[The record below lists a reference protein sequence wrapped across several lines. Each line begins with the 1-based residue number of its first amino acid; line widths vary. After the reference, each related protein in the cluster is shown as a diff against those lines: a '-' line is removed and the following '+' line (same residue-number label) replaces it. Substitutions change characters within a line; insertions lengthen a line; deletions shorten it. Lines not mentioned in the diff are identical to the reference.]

1 MLPKKRLGRGYAS
14 NAGQLQLEPDAL
26 LLVGGLHLLN
36 LLGKRIGGLG
46 ALGGSRHLRLKRR
59 DLRIPLSQR
68 STVILATNNATRS
81 AIATGGAVAITTG
94 AYRLL
99 RRLTLRLRRLLPAVR
114 LLLRRRPDLLP
125 DTRRLRAINLT
136 VHANP
141 FRQRKNQQPKG

>member
-1 MLPKKRLGRGYAS
+1 MLPKKRLRRRNAANAS
-14 NAGQLQLEPDAL
+14 QLQLETDAL

-36 LLGKRIGGLG
+36 LLGQGIGGLG

-68 STVILATNNATRS
+68 STVILTAGNATRS
-81 AIATGGAVAITTG
+81 AIAISRSTVALT
-94 AYRLL
+94 ASNYLLL
-99 RRLTLRLRRLLPAVR
+99 RRLALLRRLLPAVR

-125 DTRRLRAINLT
+125 VTRRLRAIQLT

-141 FRQRKNQQPKG
+141 FR